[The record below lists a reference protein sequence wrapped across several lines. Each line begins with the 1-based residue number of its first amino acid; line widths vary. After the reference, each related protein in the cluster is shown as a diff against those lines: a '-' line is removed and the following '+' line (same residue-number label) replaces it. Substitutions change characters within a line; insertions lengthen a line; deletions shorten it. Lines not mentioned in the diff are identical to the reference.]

1 MFSSCQFVGRRP
13 CDTLCGACRLS
24 LFRAGFIPCKDNNIL
39 LSYLFKLYEICFFY
53 LFLGVWQRYAKLL
66 ATARR
71 NVEHRVHH
79 YRLADRAQTACA
91 ELVDDGAVDDVV
103 ENFVVEGELHAV
115 HLEQPDVLFHDGVL
129 RLGQDRA
136 QRLAAERLHVGQHRQ
151 APDQFGDQA
160 ERFEILRHD
169 VLHQVRTVDR
179 VGSRAAVA
187 HRPRVE
193 PLGDL
198 ALDAVERTSAD
209 EEDVARVDLYEFL
222 VGMLAPALRRYVDRR
237 PFENF
242 QQRLLHPFA
251 RYVARDRN
259 IFALPRDFIDLIDVN
274 DAALCALDVKVRRLQ
289 ELEEDIQ
296 PALEICAEL
305 EGLQRRIAQNGSD
318 TEKRR
323 LQLGSL
329 LPWADM
335 TDPLEKVH
343 STASIKVMTGTVPA
357 EGVKALMETGALVQL
372 YGGEKERAALVICPN
387 EEYAGIAPS
396 IRATGFQEKGFG
408 DIRGTASENIQRLRT
423 EIEALEAERAQL
435 EARLAAFAPKR
446 EEIRRALD
454 GAAID
459 RDREQSKEALA
470 HTNTAFLLTG
480 WVREDM
486 TEKVRREIEKITDVY
501 YLVFEDPSEGDAVP
515 TVLKNSRLITP
526 YEAVTNLYSLPA
538 YGTIDGTPL
547 MAPFYF
553 IFFCMMLS
561 DSVYGAVL
569 ALGAWAFLKYLKP
582 TGMMKNLAGVL
593 MQGGISTIFMG
604 LLFGTCAGVG
614 WPVIF
619 RGTAL
624 ENTFPLIDS
633 STNPMGMLMV
643 CAAFGIIHMF
653 YAVLIATWNC
663 LKHKDYMGALIDNMC
678 WIFIVSGLIIKTP
691 LDHFIHPPFRAHKK
705 AF

>member
-1 MFSSCQFVGRRP
+1 MIVPMKKLTLAALLEHREAILQALQSICAVQLISIGEGEQSSAAAEGRVQ
-13 CDTLCGACRLS
+13 RLQS
-24 LFRAGFIPCKDNNIL
+24 AEELLKPYAGKAGFGPKP
-39 LSYLFKLYEICFFY
+39 E
-53 LFLGVWQRYAKLL
+53 
-66 ATARR
+66 ATR
-71 NVEHRVHH
+71 
-79 YRLADRAQTACA
+79 
-91 ELVDDGAVDDVV
+91 
-103 ENFVVEGELHAV
+103 
-115 HLEQPDVLFHDGVL
+115 
-129 RLGQDRA
+129 
-136 QRLAAERLHVGQHRQ
+136 
-151 APDQFGDQA
+151 
-160 ERFEILRHD
+160 
-169 VLHQVRTVDR
+169 
-179 VGSRAAVA
+179 
-187 HRPRVE
+187 
-193 PLGDL
+193 
-198 ALDAVERTSAD
+198 
-209 EEDVARVDLYEFL
+209 
-222 VGMLAPALRRYVDRR
+222 
-237 PFENF
+237 
-242 QQRLLHPFA
+242 
-251 RYVARDRN
+251 
-259 IFALPRDFIDLIDVN
+259 
-274 DAALCALDVKVRRLQ
+274 Q

-305 EGLQRRIAQNGSD
+305 EGLQRRIAQNSSD

-323 LQLGSL
+323 LQLISL

-335 TDPLEKVH
+335 TDPLETVR
-343 STASIKVMTGTVPA
+343 STASLKVMMGTVPVD
-357 EGVKALMETGALVQL
+357 GVNALMETGALVQL
-372 YGGEKERAALVICPN
+372 YGGDKERAALVICPN

-501 YLVFEDPSEGDAVP
+501 YLGFEDPSEGDAVP

-553 IFFCMMLS
+553 IFFGMMLS

-569 ALGAWAFLKYLKP
+569 ALGAWAFLKYIKP
-582 TGMMKNLAGVL
+582 RGMMENLAKVL
-593 MQGGISTIFMG
+593 LMGGISTIFMG
-604 LLFGTCAGVG
+604 LLFGTCAGVS

-633 STNPMGMLMV
+633 SADPIAMLAL
-643 CAAFGIIHMF
+643 CAAMGIIQMF
-653 YAVLIATWNC
+653 YAVFIAAYSC
-663 LKHKDYMGALIDNMC
+663 IKHRDWAGAIVDNLSWVFIITGLLLMAAPSLGLPAALGTAGKWMAIGFAAVVLLFAGRSKKNVAGRLMSGAGKLYDVTSWLGDVLSYARIFALGLSTGVIGLVLNTLC
-678 WIFIVSGLIIKTP
+678 WDMLFASFKGNPVLMVVGFIIVTVLSVALHAFMMAISTLGCFVHSARLQYVEFFGK
-691 LDHFIHPPFRAHKK
+691 FYEAGGK
-705 AF
+705 AFKPLRYETKYVNVK

>member
-1 MFSSCQFVGRRP
+1 MIVPMKKLTLAALLEHREAILQALQSICAVQLISIGEGEQSSAAAEGRVQ
-13 CDTLCGACRLS
+13 RLQS
-24 LFRAGFIPCKDNNIL
+24 AEELLKPYAGKAGFGPKP
-39 LSYLFKLYEICFFY
+39 E
-53 LFLGVWQRYAKLL
+53 
-66 ATARR
+66 ATR
-71 NVEHRVHH
+71 
-79 YRLADRAQTACA
+79 
-91 ELVDDGAVDDVV
+91 
-103 ENFVVEGELHAV
+103 
-115 HLEQPDVLFHDGVL
+115 
-129 RLGQDRA
+129 
-136 QRLAAERLHVGQHRQ
+136 
-151 APDQFGDQA
+151 
-160 ERFEILRHD
+160 
-169 VLHQVRTVDR
+169 
-179 VGSRAAVA
+179 
-187 HRPRVE
+187 
-193 PLGDL
+193 
-198 ALDAVERTSAD
+198 
-209 EEDVARVDLYEFL
+209 
-222 VGMLAPALRRYVDRR
+222 
-237 PFENF
+237 
-242 QQRLLHPFA
+242 
-251 RYVARDRN
+251 
-259 IFALPRDFIDLIDVN
+259 
-274 DAALCALDVKVRRLQ
+274 Q

-305 EGLQRRIAQNGSD
+305 EGLQRRIAQNSSD

-335 TDPLEKVH
+335 TDPLETVR
-343 STASIKVMTGTVPA
+343 STASLKVMTGTVPVD
-357 EGVKALMETGALVQL
+357 GVNALMETGALVQL
-372 YGGEKERAALVICPN
+372 YGGDKERAALVICPN

-553 IFFCMMLS
+553 IFFGMMLS
-561 DSVYGAVL
+561 DTVYGAVL
-569 ALGAWAFLKYLKP
+569 ALGAWAFLKYIKP
-582 TGMMKNLAGVL
+582 RGMMENLAKVL
-593 MQGGISTIFMG
+593 LMGGISTIFMG
-604 LLFGTCAGVG
+604 LLFGTCAGVS

-624 ENTFPLIDS
+624 ENTFPIIDS
-633 STNPMGMLMV
+633 SADPIAMLAL
-643 CAAFGIIHMF
+643 CAAMGIIQMF
-653 YAVLIATWNC
+653 YAVFIAAYSC
-663 LKHKDYMGALIDNMC
+663 IKHRDWAGAIVDNLSWVFIITGLLLMAAPSLGLPAALGTAGKWMAIGFAAVVLLFAGRSKKNVAGRLMSGAGKLYDVTSWLGDVLSYARIFALGLSTGVIGLVLNTLC
-678 WIFIVSGLIIKTP
+678 WDMLFASFKGNPVLMVVGFIIVTVLSVALHAFMMAISTLGCFVHSARLQYVEFFGK
-691 LDHFIHPPFRAHKK
+691 FYEAGGK
-705 AF
+705 AFKPLRYETKYVNVK

>member
-1 MFSSCQFVGRRP
+1 MIVPMKKLTLAALLEHREAILQALQSICAVQLISIGEGEQSSAAAEGRVQ
-13 CDTLCGACRLS
+13 RLQS
-24 LFRAGFIPCKDNNIL
+24 AEELLKPYAGKAGFGPKP
-39 LSYLFKLYEICFFY
+39 E
-53 LFLGVWQRYAKLL
+53 
-66 ATARR
+66 ATR
-71 NVEHRVHH
+71 
-79 YRLADRAQTACA
+79 
-91 ELVDDGAVDDVV
+91 
-103 ENFVVEGELHAV
+103 
-115 HLEQPDVLFHDGVL
+115 
-129 RLGQDRA
+129 
-136 QRLAAERLHVGQHRQ
+136 
-151 APDQFGDQA
+151 
-160 ERFEILRHD
+160 
-169 VLHQVRTVDR
+169 
-179 VGSRAAVA
+179 
-187 HRPRVE
+187 
-193 PLGDL
+193 
-198 ALDAVERTSAD
+198 
-209 EEDVARVDLYEFL
+209 
-222 VGMLAPALRRYVDRR
+222 
-237 PFENF
+237 
-242 QQRLLHPFA
+242 
-251 RYVARDRN
+251 
-259 IFALPRDFIDLIDVN
+259 
-274 DAALCALDVKVRRLQ
+274 Q

-323 LQLGSL
+323 LQLCSL

-335 TDPLEKVH
+335 TDPLETVR
-343 STASIKVMTGTVPA
+343 STASLKVMTGTVPVD
-357 EGVKALMETGALVQL
+357 GVNALMETGALVQL

-435 EARLAAFAPKR
+435 EARLAAFGPKR

-470 HTNTAFLLTG
+470 HTKTAFLLTG

-501 YLVFEDPSEGDAVP
+501 YLGFEDPSEGDAVP

-553 IFFCMMLS
+553 IFFGMMLS
-561 DSVYGAVL
+561 DTVYGAVL
-569 ALGAWAFLKYLKP
+569 ALGAWAFLKYIKP
-582 TGMMKNLAGVL
+582 RGMMENLAKVL
-593 MQGGISTIFMG
+593 LMGGISTIFMG
-604 LLFGTCAGVG
+604 LLFGTCAGVS

-624 ENTFPLIDS
+624 ENTFPIIDS
-633 STNPMGMLMV
+633 SADPIAMLAL
-643 CAAFGIIHMF
+643 CAAMGIIQMF
-653 YAVLIATWNC
+653 YAVFIAAYSC
-663 LKHKDYMGALIDNMC
+663 IKHRDWAGAIVDNLSWVFIITGLLLMAAPSLGLPTALGTAGKWMAIGFAAVVLLFAGRSKKNVAGRLMSGAGKLYDVTSWLGDVLSYARIFALGLSTGVIGLVLNTLC
-678 WIFIVSGLIIKTP
+678 WDMLFASFKGNPVLMVVGFIIVTVLSVALHAFMMAISTLGCFVHSARLQYVEFFGK
-691 LDHFIHPPFRAHKK
+691 FYEAGGK
-705 AF
+705 AFKPLRYETKYVNVK

>member
-1 MFSSCQFVGRRP
+1 MIVPMKKLTLAALLEHREAILQALQSICAVQLISIGEGEQSSAAAEGRVQ
-13 CDTLCGACRLS
+13 RLQS
-24 LFRAGFIPCKDNNIL
+24 AEELLKPYAGKAGFGPKP
-39 LSYLFKLYEICFFY
+39 E
-53 LFLGVWQRYAKLL
+53 
-66 ATARR
+66 ATR
-71 NVEHRVHH
+71 
-79 YRLADRAQTACA
+79 
-91 ELVDDGAVDDVV
+91 
-103 ENFVVEGELHAV
+103 
-115 HLEQPDVLFHDGVL
+115 
-129 RLGQDRA
+129 
-136 QRLAAERLHVGQHRQ
+136 
-151 APDQFGDQA
+151 
-160 ERFEILRHD
+160 
-169 VLHQVRTVDR
+169 
-179 VGSRAAVA
+179 
-187 HRPRVE
+187 
-193 PLGDL
+193 
-198 ALDAVERTSAD
+198 
-209 EEDVARVDLYEFL
+209 
-222 VGMLAPALRRYVDRR
+222 
-237 PFENF
+237 
-242 QQRLLHPFA
+242 
-251 RYVARDRN
+251 
-259 IFALPRDFIDLIDVN
+259 
-274 DAALCALDVKVRRLQ
+274 Q

-335 TDPLEKVH
+335 TDPLETVR
-343 STASIKVMTGTVPA
+343 STASLKVMTGTVPA

-435 EARLAAFAPKR
+435 EARLAAFGPKR

-470 HTNTAFLLTG
+470 HTKTAFLLTG

-501 YLVFEDPSEGDAVP
+501 YLGFEDPSEGDAVP

-553 IFFCMMLS
+553 IFFGMMLS
-561 DSVYGAVL
+561 DTVYGAVL
-569 ALGAWAFLKYLKP
+569 ALGAWAFLKYIKP
-582 TGMMKNLAGVL
+582 RGMMENLAKVL
-593 MQGGISTIFMG
+593 LMGGISTIFMG
-604 LLFGTCAGVG
+604 LLFGTCAGVS

-624 ENTFPLIDS
+624 ENTFPIIDS
-633 STNPMGMLMV
+633 SADPIAMLAL
-643 CAAFGIIHMF
+643 CAAMGIIQMF
-653 YAVLIATWNC
+653 YAVFIAAYSC
-663 LKHKDYMGALIDNMC
+663 IKHRDWAGAIVDNLSWVFIITGLLLMAAPSLGLPAALGTAGKWMAIGFAAVVLLFAGRSKKNVAGRLMSGAGKLYDVTSWLGDVLSYARIFALGLSTGVIGLVLNTLC
-678 WIFIVSGLIIKTP
+678 WDMLFASFKGNPVLMVVGFIIVTVLSVALHAFMMAISTLGCFVHSARLQYVEFFGK
-691 LDHFIHPPFRAHKK
+691 FYEAGGK
-705 AF
+705 AFKPLRYETKYVNVK

>member
-1 MFSSCQFVGRRP
+1 MIVPMKKLTLAALLEHREAILQALQSICAVQLISIGEGEQSSAAAEGRVQ
-13 CDTLCGACRLS
+13 RLQS
-24 LFRAGFIPCKDNNIL
+24 AEELLKPYAGKAGFGPKP
-39 LSYLFKLYEICFFY
+39 E
-53 LFLGVWQRYAKLL
+53 
-66 ATARR
+66 ATR
-71 NVEHRVHH
+71 
-79 YRLADRAQTACA
+79 
-91 ELVDDGAVDDVV
+91 
-103 ENFVVEGELHAV
+103 
-115 HLEQPDVLFHDGVL
+115 
-129 RLGQDRA
+129 
-136 QRLAAERLHVGQHRQ
+136 
-151 APDQFGDQA
+151 
-160 ERFEILRHD
+160 
-169 VLHQVRTVDR
+169 
-179 VGSRAAVA
+179 
-187 HRPRVE
+187 
-193 PLGDL
+193 
-198 ALDAVERTSAD
+198 
-209 EEDVARVDLYEFL
+209 
-222 VGMLAPALRRYVDRR
+222 
-237 PFENF
+237 
-242 QQRLLHPFA
+242 
-251 RYVARDRN
+251 
-259 IFALPRDFIDLIDVN
+259 
-274 DAALCALDVKVRRLQ
+274 Q

-343 STASIKVMTGTVPA
+343 STASIKVMTGTVPVD
-357 EGVKALMETGALVQL
+357 GVNALMETGALVQL

-501 YLVFEDPSEGDAVP
+501 YLGFEDPSEGDAVP

-553 IFFCMMLS
+553 IFFGMMLS
-561 DSVYGAVL
+561 DTVYGAVL
-569 ALGAWAFLKYLKP
+569 ALGAWAFLKYIKP
-582 TGMMKNLAGVL
+582 RGMMENLAKVL
-593 MQGGISTIFMG
+593 LMGGISTIFMG
-604 LLFGTCAGVG
+604 LLFGTCAGVS

-624 ENTFPLIDS
+624 ENTFPIIDS
-633 STNPMGMLMV
+633 SADPIAMLAL
-643 CAAFGIIHMF
+643 CAAMGIIQMF
-653 YAVLIATWNC
+653 YAVFIAAYSC
-663 LKHKDYMGALIDNMC
+663 IKHRDWAGAIVDNLSWVFIITGLLLMAAPSLGLPAALGTAGKWMAIGFAAVVLLSAGRSKKNVAGRLMSGAGKLYDVTSWLGDVLSYARIFALGLSTGVIGLVLNTLC
-678 WIFIVSGLIIKTP
+678 WDMLFASFKGNPVLMVVGFIIVTVLSVALHAFMMAISTLGCFVHSARLQYVEFFGK
-691 LDHFIHPPFRAHKK
+691 FYEAGGK
-705 AF
+705 AFKPLRYETKYVNVK

>member
-1 MFSSCQFVGRRP
+1 MIVPMKKLTLAALLEHREAILQALQSICAVQLISIGEGEQSSAAAEGRVQ
-13 CDTLCGACRLS
+13 RLQS
-24 LFRAGFIPCKDNNIL
+24 AEELLKPYAGKAGFGPKP
-39 LSYLFKLYEICFFY
+39 E
-53 LFLGVWQRYAKLL
+53 
-66 ATARR
+66 ATR
-71 NVEHRVHH
+71 
-79 YRLADRAQTACA
+79 
-91 ELVDDGAVDDVV
+91 
-103 ENFVVEGELHAV
+103 
-115 HLEQPDVLFHDGVL
+115 
-129 RLGQDRA
+129 
-136 QRLAAERLHVGQHRQ
+136 
-151 APDQFGDQA
+151 
-160 ERFEILRHD
+160 
-169 VLHQVRTVDR
+169 
-179 VGSRAAVA
+179 
-187 HRPRVE
+187 
-193 PLGDL
+193 
-198 ALDAVERTSAD
+198 
-209 EEDVARVDLYEFL
+209 
-222 VGMLAPALRRYVDRR
+222 
-237 PFENF
+237 
-242 QQRLLHPFA
+242 
-251 RYVARDRN
+251 
-259 IFALPRDFIDLIDVN
+259 
-274 DAALCALDVKVRRLQ
+274 Q

-335 TDPLEKVH
+335 TDPLETVR
-343 STASIKVMTGTVPA
+343 STASLRVMTGTVPVD
-357 EGVKALMETGALVQL
+357 GVNALMETGALVQL

-470 HTNTAFLLTG
+470 HTKTAFLLTG

-501 YLVFEDPSEGDAVP
+501 YLGFEDPSEGDAVP

-553 IFFCMMLS
+553 IFFGMMLS
-561 DSVYGAVL
+561 DTVYGAVL
-569 ALGAWAFLKYLKP
+569 ALGAWAFLKYIKP
-582 TGMMKNLAGVL
+582 RGMMENLAKVL
-593 MQGGISTIFMG
+593 LMGGISTIFMG
-604 LLFGTCAGVG
+604 LLFGTCAGVS

-624 ENTFPLIDS
+624 ENTFPIIDS
-633 STNPMGMLMV
+633 SADPIAMLAL
-643 CAAFGIIHMF
+643 CAAMGIIQMF
-653 YAVLIATWNC
+653 YAVFIAAYSC
-663 LKHKDYMGALIDNMC
+663 IKHRDWAGAIVDNLSWVFIITGLLLMAAPSLGLPAALGTAGKWMAIGFAAVVLLFAGRSKKNVAGRLMSGAGKLYDVTSWLGDVLSYARIFALGLSTGVIGLVLNTLC
-678 WIFIVSGLIIKTP
+678 WDMLFASFKGNPVLMVVGFIIVTVLSVALHAFMMAISTLGCFVHSARLQYVEFFGK
-691 LDHFIHPPFRAHKK
+691 FYEAGGK
-705 AF
+705 AFKPLRYETKYVNVK

>member
-1 MFSSCQFVGRRP
+1 MIVPMKKLTLAALLEHREAILQALQSICAVQLISIGEGEQSSAAAEGRVQ
-13 CDTLCGACRLS
+13 RLQS
-24 LFRAGFIPCKDNNIL
+24 AEELLKPYAGKAGFGPKP
-39 LSYLFKLYEICFFY
+39 E
-53 LFLGVWQRYAKLL
+53 
-66 ATARR
+66 ATR
-71 NVEHRVHH
+71 
-79 YRLADRAQTACA
+79 
-91 ELVDDGAVDDVV
+91 
-103 ENFVVEGELHAV
+103 
-115 HLEQPDVLFHDGVL
+115 
-129 RLGQDRA
+129 
-136 QRLAAERLHVGQHRQ
+136 
-151 APDQFGDQA
+151 
-160 ERFEILRHD
+160 
-169 VLHQVRTVDR
+169 
-179 VGSRAAVA
+179 
-187 HRPRVE
+187 
-193 PLGDL
+193 
-198 ALDAVERTSAD
+198 
-209 EEDVARVDLYEFL
+209 
-222 VGMLAPALRRYVDRR
+222 
-237 PFENF
+237 
-242 QQRLLHPFA
+242 
-251 RYVARDRN
+251 
-259 IFALPRDFIDLIDVN
+259 
-274 DAALCALDVKVRRLQ
+274 Q

-323 LQLGSL
+323 LQLVSL

-335 TDPLEKVH
+335 TDPLETVR
-343 STASIKVMTGTVPA
+343 STASLKVMTGTVPVD
-357 EGVKALMETGALVQL
+357 GVKALMETGALVQL
-372 YGGEKERAALVICPN
+372 YGGEKERAALVIYPN

-435 EARLAAFAPKR
+435 EARLAAFGPKR

-501 YLVFEDPSEGDAVP
+501 YLGFEDPSEGDAVP

-553 IFFCMMLS
+553 IFFGMMLS
-561 DSVYGAVL
+561 DTVYGAVL
-569 ALGAWAFLKYLKP
+569 ALGAWAFLKYIKP
-582 TGMMKNLAGVL
+582 RGMMENLAKVL
-593 MQGGISTIFMG
+593 LMGGISTIFMG
-604 LLFGTCAGVG
+604 LLFGTCAGVS

-624 ENTFPLIDS
+624 ENTFPIIDS
-633 STNPMGMLMV
+633 SADPIAMLAL
-643 CAAFGIIHMF
+643 CAAMGIIQMF
-653 YAVLIATWNC
+653 YAVFIAAYSC
-663 LKHKDYMGALIDNMC
+663 IKHRDWAGAIVDNLSWVFIITGLLLMAAPSLGLPAALGTAGKWMAIGFAAVVLLFAGRSKKNVAGRLMSGAGKLYDVTSWLGDVLSYARIFALGLSTGVIGLVLNTLC
-678 WIFIVSGLIIKTP
+678 WDMLFASFKGNPVLMVVGFIIVTVLSVALHAFMMAISTLGCFVHSARLQYVEFFGK
-691 LDHFIHPPFRAHKK
+691 FYEAGGK
-705 AF
+705 AFKPLRYETKYVNVK

>member
-1 MFSSCQFVGRRP
+1 MIVPMKKLTLAALLEHREAILQALQSICAVQLISIGEGEQSSAAAEGRVQ
-13 CDTLCGACRLS
+13 RLQS
-24 LFRAGFIPCKDNNIL
+24 AEELLKPYAGKAGFGPKP
-39 LSYLFKLYEICFFY
+39 E
-53 LFLGVWQRYAKLL
+53 
-66 ATARR
+66 ATR
-71 NVEHRVHH
+71 
-79 YRLADRAQTACA
+79 
-91 ELVDDGAVDDVV
+91 
-103 ENFVVEGELHAV
+103 
-115 HLEQPDVLFHDGVL
+115 
-129 RLGQDRA
+129 
-136 QRLAAERLHVGQHRQ
+136 
-151 APDQFGDQA
+151 
-160 ERFEILRHD
+160 
-169 VLHQVRTVDR
+169 
-179 VGSRAAVA
+179 
-187 HRPRVE
+187 
-193 PLGDL
+193 
-198 ALDAVERTSAD
+198 
-209 EEDVARVDLYEFL
+209 
-222 VGMLAPALRRYVDRR
+222 
-237 PFENF
+237 
-242 QQRLLHPFA
+242 
-251 RYVARDRN
+251 
-259 IFALPRDFIDLIDVN
+259 
-274 DAALCALDVKVRRLQ
+274 Q

-323 LQLGSL
+323 LQLISL

-335 TDPLEKVH
+335 TDPLETVR
-343 STASIKVMTGTVPA
+343 STASLKVMTGTVPVD
-357 EGVKALMETGALVQL
+357 GVNALMETGALVQL

-470 HTNTAFLLTG
+470 HTKTAFLLTG

-501 YLVFEDPSEGDAVP
+501 YLGFEDPSEGDAVP

-553 IFFCMMLS
+553 IFFGMMLS
-561 DSVYGAVL
+561 DTVYGAVL
-569 ALGAWAFLKYLKP
+569 ALGAWAFLKYIKP
-582 TGMMKNLAGVL
+582 RGMMENLAKVL
-593 MQGGISTIFMG
+593 LMGGISTIFMG
-604 LLFGTCAGVG
+604 LLFGTCAGVS

-624 ENTFPLIDS
+624 ENTFPIIDS
-633 STNPMGMLMV
+633 SADPIAMLAL
-643 CAAFGIIHMF
+643 CAAMGIIQMF
-653 YAVLIATWNC
+653 YAVFIAAYSC
-663 LKHKDYMGALIDNMC
+663 IKHRDWAGAIVDNLSWVFIITGLLLMAAPSLGLPAALGTAGKWMAIGFAAVVLLFAGRSKKNVAGRLMSGAGKLYDVTSWLGDVLSYARIFALGLSTGVIGLVLNTLC
-678 WIFIVSGLIIKTP
+678 WDMLFASFKGNPVLMVVGFIIVTVLSVALHAFMMAISTLGCFVHSARLQYVEFFGK
-691 LDHFIHPPFRAHKK
+691 FYEAGGK
-705 AF
+705 AFKPLRYETKYVNVK

>member
-1 MFSSCQFVGRRP
+1 MIVPMKKLTLAALLEHREAILQALQSICAVQLISIGEGEQSSAAAEGRVQ
-13 CDTLCGACRLS
+13 RLQS
-24 LFRAGFIPCKDNNIL
+24 AEELLKPYAGKAGFGPKP
-39 LSYLFKLYEICFFY
+39 E
-53 LFLGVWQRYAKLL
+53 
-66 ATARR
+66 ATR
-71 NVEHRVHH
+71 
-79 YRLADRAQTACA
+79 
-91 ELVDDGAVDDVV
+91 
-103 ENFVVEGELHAV
+103 
-115 HLEQPDVLFHDGVL
+115 
-129 RLGQDRA
+129 
-136 QRLAAERLHVGQHRQ
+136 
-151 APDQFGDQA
+151 
-160 ERFEILRHD
+160 
-169 VLHQVRTVDR
+169 
-179 VGSRAAVA
+179 
-187 HRPRVE
+187 
-193 PLGDL
+193 
-198 ALDAVERTSAD
+198 
-209 EEDVARVDLYEFL
+209 
-222 VGMLAPALRRYVDRR
+222 
-237 PFENF
+237 
-242 QQRLLHPFA
+242 
-251 RYVARDRN
+251 
-259 IFALPRDFIDLIDVN
+259 
-274 DAALCALDVKVRRLQ
+274 Q

-305 EGLQRRIAQNGSD
+305 EGLQRRIVQNGSD

-323 LQLGSL
+323 LQLISL

-470 HTNTAFLLTG
+470 HTKTAFLLTG

-501 YLVFEDPSEGDAVP
+501 YLGFEDPSEGDAVP

-553 IFFCMMLS
+553 IFFGMMLS
-561 DSVYGAVL
+561 DTVYGAVL
-569 ALGAWAFLKYLKP
+569 ALGAWAFLKYIKP
-582 TGMMKNLAGVL
+582 RGMMENLAKVL
-593 MQGGISTIFMG
+593 LMGGISTIFMG
-604 LLFGTCAGVG
+604 LLFGTCAGVS

-624 ENTFPLIDS
+624 ENTFPIIDS
-633 STNPMGMLMV
+633 SADPIAMLAL
-643 CAAFGIIHMF
+643 CAAMGIIQMF
-653 YAVLIATWNC
+653 YAVFIAAYSC
-663 LKHKDYMGALIDNMC
+663 IKHRDWAGAIVDNLSWVFIITGLLLMAAPSLGLPAALGTAGKWMAIGFAAVVLLFAGRSKKNVAGRLMSGAGKLYDVTSWLGDVLSYARIFALGLSTGVIGLVLNTLC
-678 WIFIVSGLIIKTP
+678 WDMLFASFKGNPVLMVVGFIIVTVLSVALHAFMMAISTLGCFVHSARLQYVEFFGK
-691 LDHFIHPPFRAHKK
+691 FYEAGGK
-705 AF
+705 AFKPLRYETKYVNVK

>member
-1 MFSSCQFVGRRP
+1 MIVPMKKLTLAALLEHREAILQALQSICAVQLISIGEGEQSSAAAEGRVQ
-13 CDTLCGACRLS
+13 RLQS
-24 LFRAGFIPCKDNNIL
+24 AEELLKPYAGKAGFGPKP
-39 LSYLFKLYEICFFY
+39 E
-53 LFLGVWQRYAKLL
+53 
-66 ATARR
+66 ATR
-71 NVEHRVHH
+71 
-79 YRLADRAQTACA
+79 
-91 ELVDDGAVDDVV
+91 
-103 ENFVVEGELHAV
+103 
-115 HLEQPDVLFHDGVL
+115 
-129 RLGQDRA
+129 
-136 QRLAAERLHVGQHRQ
+136 
-151 APDQFGDQA
+151 
-160 ERFEILRHD
+160 
-169 VLHQVRTVDR
+169 
-179 VGSRAAVA
+179 
-187 HRPRVE
+187 
-193 PLGDL
+193 
-198 ALDAVERTSAD
+198 
-209 EEDVARVDLYEFL
+209 
-222 VGMLAPALRRYVDRR
+222 
-237 PFENF
+237 
-242 QQRLLHPFA
+242 
-251 RYVARDRN
+251 
-259 IFALPRDFIDLIDVN
+259 
-274 DAALCALDVKVRRLQ
+274 Q

-318 TEKRR
+318 TDKRKQ
-323 LQLGSL
+323 QLNAL

-335 TDPLEKVH
+335 TDPLETVR
-343 STASIKVMTGTVPA
+343 STASLKVMTGTVPVD
-357 EGVKALMETGALVQL
+357 GVKALMETGALVQL

-470 HTNTAFLLTG
+470 HTKTAFLLTG

-501 YLVFEDPSEGDAVP
+501 YLGFEDPSEGDAVP

-553 IFFCMMLS
+553 IFFGMMLS
-561 DSVYGAVL
+561 DTVYGAVL
-569 ALGAWAFLKYLKP
+569 ALGAWAFLKYIKP
-582 TGMMKNLAGVL
+582 RGMMENLAKVL
-593 MQGGISTIFMG
+593 LMGGISTIFMG
-604 LLFGTCAGVG
+604 LLFGTCAGVS

-624 ENTFPLIDS
+624 ENTFPIIDS
-633 STNPMGMLMV
+633 SADPIAMLAL
-643 CAAFGIIHMF
+643 CAAMGIIQMF
-653 YAVLIATWNC
+653 YAVFIAAYSC
-663 LKHKDYMGALIDNMC
+663 IKHRDWAGAIVDNLSWVFIITGLLLMAAPSLGLPAALGTAGKWMAIGFAAVVLLFAGRSKKNVAGRLMSGAGKLYDVTSWLGDVLSYARIFALGLSTGVIGLVLNTLC
-678 WIFIVSGLIIKTP
+678 WDMLFASFKGNPVLMVVGFIIVTVLSVALHAFMMAISTLGCFVHSARLQYVEFFGK
-691 LDHFIHPPFRAHKK
+691 FYEAGGK
-705 AF
+705 AFKPLRYETKYVNVK

>member
-1 MFSSCQFVGRRP
+1 MIVPMKKLTLAALLEHREAILQALQSICAVQLISIGEGEQSSAAAEGRVQ
-13 CDTLCGACRLS
+13 RLQS
-24 LFRAGFIPCKDNNIL
+24 AEELLKPYAGKAGFGPKP
-39 LSYLFKLYEICFFY
+39 E
-53 LFLGVWQRYAKLL
+53 
-66 ATARR
+66 ATR
-71 NVEHRVHH
+71 
-79 YRLADRAQTACA
+79 
-91 ELVDDGAVDDVV
+91 
-103 ENFVVEGELHAV
+103 
-115 HLEQPDVLFHDGVL
+115 
-129 RLGQDRA
+129 
-136 QRLAAERLHVGQHRQ
+136 
-151 APDQFGDQA
+151 
-160 ERFEILRHD
+160 
-169 VLHQVRTVDR
+169 
-179 VGSRAAVA
+179 
-187 HRPRVE
+187 
-193 PLGDL
+193 
-198 ALDAVERTSAD
+198 
-209 EEDVARVDLYEFL
+209 
-222 VGMLAPALRRYVDRR
+222 
-237 PFENF
+237 
-242 QQRLLHPFA
+242 
-251 RYVARDRN
+251 
-259 IFALPRDFIDLIDVN
+259 
-274 DAALCALDVKVRRLQ
+274 Q

-305 EGLQRRIAQNGSD
+305 EGLQRRIAQNSSD

-335 TDPLEKVH
+335 TDPLETVR
-343 STASIKVMTGTVPA
+343 STASLKVMTGTVPVD
-357 EGVKALMETGALVQL
+357 GVKALMETGALVQL

-470 HTNTAFLLTG
+470 HTKTAFLLTG

-501 YLVFEDPSEGDAVP
+501 YLGFEDPSEGDAVP

-553 IFFCMMLS
+553 IFFGMMLS
-561 DSVYGAVL
+561 DTVYGAVL
-569 ALGAWAFLKYLKP
+569 ALGAWAFLKYIKP
-582 TGMMKNLAGVL
+582 RGMMENLAKVL
-593 MQGGISTIFMG
+593 LMGGISTIFMG
-604 LLFGTCAGVG
+604 LLFGTCAGVS

-624 ENTFPLIDS
+624 ENTFPIIDS
-633 STNPMGMLMV
+633 SADPIAMLAL
-643 CAAFGIIHMF
+643 CAAMGIIQMF
-653 YAVLIATWNC
+653 YAVFIAAYSCIKHRDWAGAIVDNLSWVFIITGLLLMAAPSLGLPAALGTAGKWMAIGFAAVVLLFAGRSKKNIAGRLIS
-663 LKHKDYMGALIDNMC
+663 GAGKLYDVTSWLGDVLSYARIFALGLSTGVIGMVLNTLC
-678 WIFIVSGLIIKTP
+678 WDMLFASFKGNPVLMVVGFIIVTVLSVALHAFMMAISTLGCFVHSARLQYVEFFGK
-691 LDHFIHPPFRAHKK
+691 FYEAGGK
-705 AF
+705 AFKPLRYETKYVNVK

>member
-1 MFSSCQFVGRRP
+1 MIVPMKKLTLAALLEHREAILQALQSICAVQLISIGEGEQSSAAAEGRVQ
-13 CDTLCGACRLS
+13 RLQS
-24 LFRAGFIPCKDNNIL
+24 AEELLKPYAGKAGFGPKP
-39 LSYLFKLYEICFFY
+39 E
-53 LFLGVWQRYAKLL
+53 
-66 ATARR
+66 ATR
-71 NVEHRVHH
+71 
-79 YRLADRAQTACA
+79 
-91 ELVDDGAVDDVV
+91 
-103 ENFVVEGELHAV
+103 
-115 HLEQPDVLFHDGVL
+115 
-129 RLGQDRA
+129 
-136 QRLAAERLHVGQHRQ
+136 
-151 APDQFGDQA
+151 
-160 ERFEILRHD
+160 
-169 VLHQVRTVDR
+169 
-179 VGSRAAVA
+179 
-187 HRPRVE
+187 
-193 PLGDL
+193 
-198 ALDAVERTSAD
+198 
-209 EEDVARVDLYEFL
+209 
-222 VGMLAPALRRYVDRR
+222 
-237 PFENF
+237 
-242 QQRLLHPFA
+242 
-251 RYVARDRN
+251 
-259 IFALPRDFIDLIDVN
+259 
-274 DAALCALDVKVRRLQ
+274 Q

-323 LQLGSL
+323 LQLVSL

-335 TDPLEKVH
+335 TDPLETVR
-343 STASIKVMTGTVPA
+343 STASLKVMTGTVPVD
-357 EGVKALMETGALVQL
+357 GVKALMETGALVQL

-435 EARLAAFAPKR
+435 EARLAAFGPKR

-501 YLVFEDPSEGDAVP
+501 YLGFEDPSEGDAVP

-553 IFFCMMLS
+553 IFFGMMLS
-561 DSVYGAVL
+561 DTVYGAVL
-569 ALGAWAFLKYLKP
+569 ALGAWAFLKYMKP
-582 TGMMKNLAGVL
+582 RGMMENLAKVL
-593 MQGGISTIFMG
+593 LMGGISTIFMG
-604 LLFGTCAGVG
+604 LLFGTCAGVS

-624 ENTFPLIDS
+624 ENTFPIIDS
-633 STNPMGMLMV
+633 SADPIAMLAL
-643 CAAFGIIHMF
+643 CAAMGIIQMF
-653 YAVLIATWNC
+653 YAVFIAAYSC
-663 LKHKDYMGALIDNMC
+663 IKHRDWAGAIVDNLSWVFIITGLLLMAAPSLGLPAALGTAGKWMAIGFAAVVFLFAGRSKKNVAGRLMSGAGKLYDVTSWLGDVLSYARIFALGLSTGVIGLVLNTLC
-678 WIFIVSGLIIKTP
+678 WDMLFASFKGNPVLMVVGFIIVTVLSVALHAFMMAISTLGCFVHSARLQYVEFFGK
-691 LDHFIHPPFRAHKK
+691 FYEAGGK
-705 AF
+705 AFKPLRYETKYVNVK

>member
-1 MFSSCQFVGRRP
+1 MIVPMKKLTLAALLEHREAILQALQSICAVQLISIGEGEQSSAAAEGRVQ
-13 CDTLCGACRLS
+13 RLQS
-24 LFRAGFIPCKDNNIL
+24 AEELLKPYAGKAGFGPKP
-39 LSYLFKLYEICFFY
+39 E
-53 LFLGVWQRYAKLL
+53 
-66 ATARR
+66 ATR
-71 NVEHRVHH
+71 
-79 YRLADRAQTACA
+79 
-91 ELVDDGAVDDVV
+91 
-103 ENFVVEGELHAV
+103 
-115 HLEQPDVLFHDGVL
+115 
-129 RLGQDRA
+129 
-136 QRLAAERLHVGQHRQ
+136 
-151 APDQFGDQA
+151 
-160 ERFEILRHD
+160 
-169 VLHQVRTVDR
+169 
-179 VGSRAAVA
+179 
-187 HRPRVE
+187 
-193 PLGDL
+193 
-198 ALDAVERTSAD
+198 
-209 EEDVARVDLYEFL
+209 
-222 VGMLAPALRRYVDRR
+222 
-237 PFENF
+237 
-242 QQRLLHPFA
+242 
-251 RYVARDRN
+251 
-259 IFALPRDFIDLIDVN
+259 
-274 DAALCALDVKVRRLQ
+274 Q

-296 PALEICAEL
+296 PALDICAEL

-329 LPWADM
+329 LPWEDM
-335 TDPLEKVH
+335 TDPLETVH

-372 YGGEKERAALVICPN
+372 YGGERERAALVICPN

-553 IFFCMMLS
+553 IFFGMMLS
-561 DSVYGAVL
+561 DTVYGAVL
-569 ALGAWAFLKYLKP
+569 ALGAWAFLKYIKP
-582 TGMMKNLAGVL
+582 RGMMENLAKVL
-593 MQGGISTIFMG
+593 LMGGISTIFMG
-604 LLFGTCAGVG
+604 LLFGTCAGVS

-619 RGTAL
+619 RGTVL
-624 ENTFPLIDS
+624 ENTFPIIDS
-633 STNPMGMLMV
+633 SADPIAMLAL
-643 CAAFGIIHMF
+643 CAAMGIIQMF
-653 YAVLIATWNC
+653 YAVFIAAYNC
-663 LKHKDYMGALIDNMC
+663 IKHRDWAGAIVDNLSWVFIITGLLLMAAPSLGLPAALGTAGKWMAIGFAAVVLLFAGRSKKNVAGRLMSGAGKLYDVTSWLGDVLSYARIFALGLSTGVIGMVLNTLC
-678 WIFIVSGLIIKTP
+678 WDMLFASFKGNPVLMVVGFIIVTVLSVALHAFMMAISTLGCFVHSARLQYVEFFGK
-691 LDHFIHPPFRAHKK
+691 FYEAGGK
-705 AF
+705 AFKPLRYETKYVNVK

>member
-1 MFSSCQFVGRRP
+1 MIVPMKKLTLAALLEHREAILQALQSICAVQLISIGEGEQSSAAAEGRVQ
-13 CDTLCGACRLS
+13 RLQS
-24 LFRAGFIPCKDNNIL
+24 AEELLKPYAGKAGFGPKP
-39 LSYLFKLYEICFFY
+39 E
-53 LFLGVWQRYAKLL
+53 
-66 ATARR
+66 ATR
-71 NVEHRVHH
+71 
-79 YRLADRAQTACA
+79 
-91 ELVDDGAVDDVV
+91 
-103 ENFVVEGELHAV
+103 
-115 HLEQPDVLFHDGVL
+115 
-129 RLGQDRA
+129 
-136 QRLAAERLHVGQHRQ
+136 
-151 APDQFGDQA
+151 
-160 ERFEILRHD
+160 
-169 VLHQVRTVDR
+169 
-179 VGSRAAVA
+179 
-187 HRPRVE
+187 
-193 PLGDL
+193 
-198 ALDAVERTSAD
+198 
-209 EEDVARVDLYEFL
+209 
-222 VGMLAPALRRYVDRR
+222 
-237 PFENF
+237 
-242 QQRLLHPFA
+242 
-251 RYVARDRN
+251 
-259 IFALPRDFIDLIDVN
+259 
-274 DAALCALDVKVRRLQ
+274 Q

-335 TDPLEKVH
+335 TDPLETVR
-343 STASIKVMTGTVPA
+343 STASLKVMTGTVPVD
-357 EGVKALMETGALVQL
+357 GVKALMETGALVQL

-470 HTNTAFLLTG
+470 HTKTAFLLTG

-501 YLVFEDPSEGDAVP
+501 YLGFEDPSEGDAVP

-553 IFFCMMLS
+553 IFFGMMLS
-561 DSVYGAVL
+561 DTVYGAVL
-569 ALGAWAFLKYLKP
+569 ALGAWAFLKYMKP
-582 TGMMKNLAGVL
+582 RGMMENLAKVL
-593 MQGGISTIFMG
+593 LMGGISTIFMG
-604 LLFGTCAGVG
+604 LLFGTCAGVS

-624 ENTFPLIDS
+624 ENTFPIIDS
-633 STNPMGMLMV
+633 SADPIAMLAL
-643 CAAFGIIHMF
+643 CAAMGIIQMF
-653 YAVLIATWNC
+653 YAVFIAAYSC
-663 LKHKDYMGALIDNMC
+663 IKHKDWAGAIVDNLSWVFIITGLLLMAAPSLGLPAALGTAGKWMAIGFAAVVLLFAGRSKKNVAGRLMSGAGKLYDVTSWLGDVLSYARIFALGLSTGVIGLVLNTLC
-678 WIFIVSGLIIKTP
+678 WDMLFASFKGNPVLMVVGFIIVTVLSVALHAFMMAISTLGCFVHSARLQYVEFFGK
-691 LDHFIHPPFRAHKK
+691 FYEAGGK
-705 AF
+705 AFKPLRYETKYVNVK

>member
-1 MFSSCQFVGRRP
+1 MIVPMKKLTLAALLEHREAILQALQSICAVQLISIGEGEQSSAAAEGRVQ
-13 CDTLCGACRLS
+13 RLQS
-24 LFRAGFIPCKDNNIL
+24 AEELLKPYAGKAGFGPKP
-39 LSYLFKLYEICFFY
+39 E
-53 LFLGVWQRYAKLL
+53 
-66 ATARR
+66 ATR
-71 NVEHRVHH
+71 
-79 YRLADRAQTACA
+79 
-91 ELVDDGAVDDVV
+91 
-103 ENFVVEGELHAV
+103 
-115 HLEQPDVLFHDGVL
+115 
-129 RLGQDRA
+129 
-136 QRLAAERLHVGQHRQ
+136 
-151 APDQFGDQA
+151 
-160 ERFEILRHD
+160 
-169 VLHQVRTVDR
+169 
-179 VGSRAAVA
+179 
-187 HRPRVE
+187 
-193 PLGDL
+193 
-198 ALDAVERTSAD
+198 
-209 EEDVARVDLYEFL
+209 
-222 VGMLAPALRRYVDRR
+222 
-237 PFENF
+237 
-242 QQRLLHPFA
+242 
-251 RYVARDRN
+251 
-259 IFALPRDFIDLIDVN
+259 
-274 DAALCALDVKVRRLQ
+274 Q

-335 TDPLEKVH
+335 TDPLETVR
-343 STASIKVMTGTVPA
+343 STASLKVMTGTVPA

-372 YGGEKERAALVICPN
+372 YGGDKERAALVICPN

-435 EARLAAFAPKR
+435 EARLAGFGPKR

-470 HTNTAFLLTG
+470 HTKTAFLLTG

-501 YLVFEDPSEGDAVP
+501 YLGFEDPAEGDAVP

-553 IFFCMMLS
+553 IFFGMMLS
-561 DSVYGAVL
+561 DTVYGAVL
-569 ALGAWAFLKYLKP
+569 ALGAWAFLKYIKP
-582 TGMMKNLAGVL
+582 RGMMENLAKVL
-593 MQGGISTIFMG
+593 LMGGISTIFMG
-604 LLFGTCAGVG
+604 LLFGTCAGVS

-624 ENTFPLIDS
+624 ENTFPIIDS
-633 STNPMGMLMV
+633 SADPIAMLAL
-643 CAAFGIIHMF
+643 CAAMGIIQMF
-653 YAVLIATWNC
+653 YAVFIAAYSC
-663 LKHKDYMGALIDNMC
+663 IKHRDWAGAIVDNLSWVFIITGLLLMAAPSLGLPAALGTAGKWMAIGFAAVVLLFAGRSKKNVAGRLMSGAGKLYDVTSWLGDVLSYARIFALGLSTGVIGLVLNTLC
-678 WIFIVSGLIIKTP
+678 WDMLFASFKGNPVLMVVGFIIVTVLSVALHAFMMAISTLGCFVHSARLQYVEFFGK
-691 LDHFIHPPFRAHKK
+691 FYEAGGK
-705 AF
+705 AFKPLRYETKYVNVK

>member
-1 MFSSCQFVGRRP
+1 MIVPMKKLTLAALLEHREAILQALQSICAVQLISIGEGEQSSAAAEGRVQ
-13 CDTLCGACRLS
+13 RLQS
-24 LFRAGFIPCKDNNIL
+24 AEELLKPYAGKAGFGPKP
-39 LSYLFKLYEICFFY
+39 E
-53 LFLGVWQRYAKLL
+53 
-66 ATARR
+66 ATR
-71 NVEHRVHH
+71 
-79 YRLADRAQTACA
+79 
-91 ELVDDGAVDDVV
+91 
-103 ENFVVEGELHAV
+103 
-115 HLEQPDVLFHDGVL
+115 
-129 RLGQDRA
+129 
-136 QRLAAERLHVGQHRQ
+136 
-151 APDQFGDQA
+151 
-160 ERFEILRHD
+160 
-169 VLHQVRTVDR
+169 
-179 VGSRAAVA
+179 
-187 HRPRVE
+187 
-193 PLGDL
+193 
-198 ALDAVERTSAD
+198 
-209 EEDVARVDLYEFL
+209 
-222 VGMLAPALRRYVDRR
+222 
-237 PFENF
+237 
-242 QQRLLHPFA
+242 
-251 RYVARDRN
+251 
-259 IFALPRDFIDLIDVN
+259 
-274 DAALCALDVKVRRLQ
+274 Q

-335 TDPLEKVH
+335 TDPLETVR
-343 STASIKVMTGTVPA
+343 STASLKVMTGTVPVD
-357 EGVKALMETGALVQL
+357 GVNALMETGALVQL

-470 HTNTAFLLTG
+470 HTKTAFLLTG

-501 YLVFEDPSEGDAVP
+501 YLGFEDPSEGDAVP

-553 IFFCMMLS
+553 IFFGMMLS
-561 DSVYGAVL
+561 DTVYGAVL
-569 ALGAWAFLKYLKP
+569 ALGAWAFLKYMKP
-582 TGMMKNLAGVL
+582 RGMMENLAKVL
-593 MQGGISTIFMG
+593 LMGGISTIFMG
-604 LLFGTCAGVG
+604 LLFGTCAGVS

-624 ENTFPLIDS
+624 ENTFPIIDS
-633 STNPMGMLMV
+633 SADPIAMLAL
-643 CAAFGIIHMF
+643 CAAMGIIQMF
-653 YAVLIATWNC
+653 YAVFIAAYSC
-663 LKHKDYMGALIDNMC
+663 IKHGDWAGAIVDNLSWVFIITGLLLMAAPSLGLPAALGTAGKWMAIGFAAVVLLFAGRSKKNVAGRLMSGAGKLYDVTSWLGDVLSYARIFALGLSTGVIGLVLNTLC
-678 WIFIVSGLIIKTP
+678 WDMLFASFKGNPVLMVVGFIIVTVLSVALHAFMMAISTLGCFVHSARLQYVEFFGK
-691 LDHFIHPPFRAHKK
+691 FYEAGGK
-705 AF
+705 AFKPLRYETKYVNVK

>member
-1 MFSSCQFVGRRP
+1 MIVPMKKLTLAALLEHREAILQALQSICAVQLISIGEGEQSSAAAEGRVQ
-13 CDTLCGACRLS
+13 RLQS
-24 LFRAGFIPCKDNNIL
+24 AEELLKPYAGKAGFGPKP
-39 LSYLFKLYEICFFY
+39 E
-53 LFLGVWQRYAKLL
+53 
-66 ATARR
+66 ATR
-71 NVEHRVHH
+71 
-79 YRLADRAQTACA
+79 
-91 ELVDDGAVDDVV
+91 
-103 ENFVVEGELHAV
+103 
-115 HLEQPDVLFHDGVL
+115 
-129 RLGQDRA
+129 
-136 QRLAAERLHVGQHRQ
+136 
-151 APDQFGDQA
+151 
-160 ERFEILRHD
+160 
-169 VLHQVRTVDR
+169 
-179 VGSRAAVA
+179 
-187 HRPRVE
+187 
-193 PLGDL
+193 
-198 ALDAVERTSAD
+198 
-209 EEDVARVDLYEFL
+209 
-222 VGMLAPALRRYVDRR
+222 
-237 PFENF
+237 
-242 QQRLLHPFA
+242 
-251 RYVARDRN
+251 
-259 IFALPRDFIDLIDVN
+259 
-274 DAALCALDVKVRRLQ
+274 Q

-335 TDPLEKVH
+335 TDPLETVR
-343 STASIKVMTGTVPA
+343 STASLKVMTGTVPVD
-357 EGVKALMETGALVQL
+357 GVKALMETGALVQL

-501 YLVFEDPSEGDAVP
+501 YLGFEDPSEGDAVP

-553 IFFCMMLS
+553 IFFGMMLS
-561 DSVYGAVL
+561 DTVYGAVL
-569 ALGAWAFLKYLKP
+569 ALGAWAFLKYIKP
-582 TGMMKNLAGVL
+582 RGMMENLAKVL
-593 MQGGISTIFMG
+593 LMGGISTIFMG

-624 ENTFPLIDS
+624 ENTFPIIDS
-633 STNPMGMLMV
+633 SADPIAMLAL
-643 CAAFGIIHMF
+643 CAAMGIIQMF
-653 YAVLIATWNC
+653 YAVFIAAYSC
-663 LKHKDYMGALIDNMC
+663 IKHRDWAGAIVDNLSWVFIITGLLLMAAPSLGLPAALGTAGKWMAIGFAAVVLLFAGRSKKNVAGRLMSGAGKLYDVTSWLGDVLSYARIFALGLSTGVIGLVLNTLC
-678 WIFIVSGLIIKTP
+678 WDMLFASFKGNPVLMVVGFIIVTVLSVALHAFMMAISTLGCFVHSARLQYVEFFGK
-691 LDHFIHPPFRAHKK
+691 FYEAGGK
-705 AF
+705 AFKPLRYETKYVNVK

>member
-1 MFSSCQFVGRRP
+1 MIVPMKKLTLAALLEHREAILQALQSICAVQLISIGEGEQSSAAAEGRVQ
-13 CDTLCGACRLS
+13 RLQS
-24 LFRAGFIPCKDNNIL
+24 AEELLKPYAGKAGFGPKP
-39 LSYLFKLYEICFFY
+39 E
-53 LFLGVWQRYAKLL
+53 
-66 ATARR
+66 ATR
-71 NVEHRVHH
+71 
-79 YRLADRAQTACA
+79 
-91 ELVDDGAVDDVV
+91 
-103 ENFVVEGELHAV
+103 
-115 HLEQPDVLFHDGVL
+115 
-129 RLGQDRA
+129 
-136 QRLAAERLHVGQHRQ
+136 
-151 APDQFGDQA
+151 
-160 ERFEILRHD
+160 
-169 VLHQVRTVDR
+169 
-179 VGSRAAVA
+179 
-187 HRPRVE
+187 
-193 PLGDL
+193 
-198 ALDAVERTSAD
+198 
-209 EEDVARVDLYEFL
+209 
-222 VGMLAPALRRYVDRR
+222 
-237 PFENF
+237 
-242 QQRLLHPFA
+242 
-251 RYVARDRN
+251 
-259 IFALPRDFIDLIDVN
+259 
-274 DAALCALDVKVRRLQ
+274 Q

-305 EGLQRRIAQNGSD
+305 EGLQRRIAQNSSD

-335 TDPLEKVH
+335 TDPLETVR
-343 STASIKVMTGTVPA
+343 STASLKVMTGTVPA

-372 YGGEKERAALVICPN
+372 YGGDKERAALVICPN

-396 IRATGFQEKGFG
+396 IRATGFQEKCFG

-423 EIEALEAERAQL
+423 EIEALEAERTQL

-470 HTNTAFLLTG
+470 HTKTAFLLTG

-553 IFFCMMLS
+553 IFFGMMLS
-561 DSVYGAVL
+561 DTVYGAVL
-569 ALGAWAFLKYLKP
+569 ALGAWAFLKYIKP
-582 TGMMKNLAGVL
+582 RGMMENLAKVL
-593 MQGGISTIFMG
+593 LMGGISTIFMG
-604 LLFGTCAGVG
+604 LLFGTCAGVS

-624 ENTFPLIDS
+624 ENTFPIIDS
-633 STNPMGMLMV
+633 SADPIAMLAL
-643 CAAFGIIHMF
+643 CAAMGIIQMF
-653 YAVLIATWNC
+653 YAVFIAAYSC
-663 LKHKDYMGALIDNMC
+663 IKHRDWAGAIVDNLSWVFIITGLLLMAAPSLGLPAALGTAGKWMAIGFAAVVLLFAGRSKKNVAGRLMSGAGKLYDVTSWLGDVLSYARIFALGLSTGVIGLVLNTLC
-678 WIFIVSGLIIKTP
+678 WDMLFASFKGNPVLMVVGFIIVTVLSVALHAFMMAISTLGCFVHSARLQYVEFFGK
-691 LDHFIHPPFRAHKK
+691 FYEAGGK
-705 AF
+705 AFKPLRYETKYVNVK

>member
-1 MFSSCQFVGRRP
+1 MIVPMKKLTLAALLEHREAILQALQSICAVQLISIGEGEQSSAAAEGRVQ
-13 CDTLCGACRLS
+13 RLQS
-24 LFRAGFIPCKDNNIL
+24 AEELLKPYAGKAGFGPKP
-39 LSYLFKLYEICFFY
+39 E
-53 LFLGVWQRYAKLL
+53 
-66 ATARR
+66 ATR
-71 NVEHRVHH
+71 
-79 YRLADRAQTACA
+79 
-91 ELVDDGAVDDVV
+91 
-103 ENFVVEGELHAV
+103 
-115 HLEQPDVLFHDGVL
+115 
-129 RLGQDRA
+129 
-136 QRLAAERLHVGQHRQ
+136 
-151 APDQFGDQA
+151 
-160 ERFEILRHD
+160 
-169 VLHQVRTVDR
+169 
-179 VGSRAAVA
+179 
-187 HRPRVE
+187 
-193 PLGDL
+193 
-198 ALDAVERTSAD
+198 
-209 EEDVARVDLYEFL
+209 
-222 VGMLAPALRRYVDRR
+222 
-237 PFENF
+237 
-242 QQRLLHPFA
+242 
-251 RYVARDRN
+251 
-259 IFALPRDFIDLIDVN
+259 
-274 DAALCALDVKVRRLQ
+274 Q

-323 LQLGSL
+323 LQLISL

-335 TDPLEKVH
+335 TDPLETVR
-343 STASIKVMTGTVPA
+343 STASLKVMTGTVPVD
-357 EGVKALMETGALVQL
+357 GVNALMETGALVQL

-435 EARLAAFAPKR
+435 EARLAGFGPKR

-470 HTNTAFLLTG
+470 HTKTAFLLTG

-501 YLVFEDPSEGDAVP
+501 YLSFEDPSEGDAVP

-553 IFFCMMLS
+553 IFFGMMLS
-561 DSVYGAVL
+561 DTVYGAVL
-569 ALGAWAFLKYLKP
+569 ALGAWAFLKYMKP
-582 TGMMKNLAGVL
+582 RGMMENLAKVL
-593 MQGGISTIFMG
+593 MMGGISTIFMG
-604 LLFGTCAGVG
+604 LLFGTCAGVS

-624 ENTFPLIDS
+624 ENTFPIIDS
-633 STNPMGMLMV
+633 SADPIAMLAL
-643 CAAFGIIHMF
+643 CAAMGIIQMF
-653 YAVLIATWNC
+653 YAVFIAAYSC
-663 LKHKDYMGALIDNMC
+663 IKHRDWAGAIVDNLSWVFIITGLLLMAAPSLGLPAALGTAGKWMAIGFAAVVFLFAGRSKKNVAGRLMSGAGKLYDVTSWLGDVLSYARIFALGLSTGVIGLVLNTLC
-678 WIFIVSGLIIKTP
+678 WDMLFASFKGNPVLMVVGFIIVTVLSVALHAFMMAISTLGCFVHSARLQYVEFFGK
-691 LDHFIHPPFRAHKK
+691 FYEAGGK
-705 AF
+705 AFKPLRYETKYVNVK

>member
-1 MFSSCQFVGRRP
+1 MIVPMKKLTLAALLEHREAILQALQSICAVQLISIGEGEQSSAAAEGRVQ
-13 CDTLCGACRLS
+13 RLQS
-24 LFRAGFIPCKDNNIL
+24 AEELLKPYAGKAGFGPKP
-39 LSYLFKLYEICFFY
+39 E
-53 LFLGVWQRYAKLL
+53 
-66 ATARR
+66 ATR
-71 NVEHRVHH
+71 
-79 YRLADRAQTACA
+79 
-91 ELVDDGAVDDVV
+91 
-103 ENFVVEGELHAV
+103 
-115 HLEQPDVLFHDGVL
+115 
-129 RLGQDRA
+129 
-136 QRLAAERLHVGQHRQ
+136 
-151 APDQFGDQA
+151 
-160 ERFEILRHD
+160 
-169 VLHQVRTVDR
+169 
-179 VGSRAAVA
+179 
-187 HRPRVE
+187 
-193 PLGDL
+193 
-198 ALDAVERTSAD
+198 
-209 EEDVARVDLYEFL
+209 
-222 VGMLAPALRRYVDRR
+222 
-237 PFENF
+237 
-242 QQRLLHPFA
+242 
-251 RYVARDRN
+251 
-259 IFALPRDFIDLIDVN
+259 
-274 DAALCALDVKVRRLQ
+274 Q

-435 EARLAAFAPKR
+435 EARLAAFGPKR

-553 IFFCMMLS
+553 IFFGMMLS
-561 DSVYGAVL
+561 DTVYGAVL

-678 WIFIVSGLIIKTP
+678 IVSAVLVFLFAGRSKKNIAGRLISGAGKLYDVTSWLGDVLSYARIFALGLSTGVIGMVLNTLCWDMLFASFKGNPALMLVGFIIVTVLSVALHVFMMLISTLGCFVHTARLQYVEFFGK
-691 LDHFIHPPFRAHKK
+691 FYEAGGK
-705 AF
+705 AFKPLRYETKYVNVK

>member
-1 MFSSCQFVGRRP
+1 MIVPMKKLTLAALLEHREAILQALQSICAVQLISIGEGEQSSAAAEGRVQ
-13 CDTLCGACRLS
+13 RLQS
-24 LFRAGFIPCKDNNIL
+24 AEELLKPYAGKAGFGPKP
-39 LSYLFKLYEICFFY
+39 E
-53 LFLGVWQRYAKLL
+53 
-66 ATARR
+66 ATR
-71 NVEHRVHH
+71 
-79 YRLADRAQTACA
+79 
-91 ELVDDGAVDDVV
+91 
-103 ENFVVEGELHAV
+103 
-115 HLEQPDVLFHDGVL
+115 
-129 RLGQDRA
+129 
-136 QRLAAERLHVGQHRQ
+136 
-151 APDQFGDQA
+151 
-160 ERFEILRHD
+160 
-169 VLHQVRTVDR
+169 
-179 VGSRAAVA
+179 
-187 HRPRVE
+187 
-193 PLGDL
+193 
-198 ALDAVERTSAD
+198 
-209 EEDVARVDLYEFL
+209 
-222 VGMLAPALRRYVDRR
+222 
-237 PFENF
+237 
-242 QQRLLHPFA
+242 
-251 RYVARDRN
+251 
-259 IFALPRDFIDLIDVN
+259 
-274 DAALCALDVKVRRLQ
+274 Q

-335 TDPLEKVH
+335 TDPLEAVR
-343 STASIKVMTGTVPA
+343 STASLKVMTGTVPA
-357 EGVKALMETGALVQL
+357 DGVKALMETGALVQL
-372 YGGEKERAALVICPN
+372 YGGERERAALVICPN

-470 HTNTAFLLTG
+470 HTKTAFLLTG

-501 YLVFEDPSEGDAVP
+501 YLGFEDPSEGDAVP

-553 IFFCMMLS
+553 IFFGMMLS
-561 DSVYGAVL
+561 DTVYGAVL
-569 ALGAWAFLKYLKP
+569 ALGAWAFLKYIKP
-582 TGMMKNLAGVL
+582 RGMMENLAKVL
-593 MQGGISTIFMG
+593 LMGGISTIFMG
-604 LLFGTCAGVG
+604 LLFGTCAGVS

-624 ENTFPLIDS
+624 ENTFPIIDS
-633 STNPMGMLMV
+633 SADPIAMLAL
-643 CAAFGIIHMF
+643 CAAMGIIQMF
-653 YAVLIATWNC
+653 YAVFIAAYSC
-663 LKHKDYMGALIDNMC
+663 IKHRDWAGAIVDNLSWVFIITGLLLMAAPSLGLPAALGTAGKWMAIGFAAVVLLFAGRSKKNVAGRLMSGAGKLYDVTSWLGDVLSYARIFALGLSTGVIGLVLNTLC
-678 WIFIVSGLIIKTP
+678 WDMLFASFKGNPVLMVVGFIIVTVLSVALHAFMMAISTLGCFVHSARLQYVEFFGK
-691 LDHFIHPPFRAHKK
+691 FYEAGGK
-705 AF
+705 AFKPLRYETKYVNVK

>member
-1 MFSSCQFVGRRP
+1 MIVPMKKLTLAALLEHREAILQALQSICAVQLISIGEGEQSSAAAEGRVQ
-13 CDTLCGACRLS
+13 RLQS
-24 LFRAGFIPCKDNNIL
+24 AEELLKPYAGKAGFGPKP
-39 LSYLFKLYEICFFY
+39 E
-53 LFLGVWQRYAKLL
+53 
-66 ATARR
+66 ATR
-71 NVEHRVHH
+71 
-79 YRLADRAQTACA
+79 
-91 ELVDDGAVDDVV
+91 
-103 ENFVVEGELHAV
+103 
-115 HLEQPDVLFHDGVL
+115 
-129 RLGQDRA
+129 
-136 QRLAAERLHVGQHRQ
+136 
-151 APDQFGDQA
+151 
-160 ERFEILRHD
+160 
-169 VLHQVRTVDR
+169 
-179 VGSRAAVA
+179 
-187 HRPRVE
+187 
-193 PLGDL
+193 
-198 ALDAVERTSAD
+198 
-209 EEDVARVDLYEFL
+209 
-222 VGMLAPALRRYVDRR
+222 
-237 PFENF
+237 
-242 QQRLLHPFA
+242 
-251 RYVARDRN
+251 
-259 IFALPRDFIDLIDVN
+259 
-274 DAALCALDVKVRRLQ
+274 Q

-323 LQLGSL
+323 LQLISL

-335 TDPLEKVH
+335 TDPLETVR
-343 STASIKVMTGTVPA
+343 STASLKVMTGTVPVD
-357 EGVKALMETGALVQL
+357 GVNALMETGALVQL

-470 HTNTAFLLTG
+470 HTKTAFLLTG

-501 YLVFEDPSEGDAVP
+501 YLGFENPSEGDAVP

-553 IFFCMMLS
+553 IFFGMMLS
-561 DSVYGAVL
+561 DTVYGAVL
-569 ALGAWAFLKYLKP
+569 ALGAWAFLKYMKP
-582 TGMMKNLAGVL
+582 RGMMENLAKVL
-593 MQGGISTIFMG
+593 LMGGISTIFMG
-604 LLFGTCAGVG
+604 LLFGTCAGVS

-624 ENTFPLIDS
+624 ENTFPIIDS
-633 STNPMGMLMV
+633 SADPIAMLAL
-643 CAAFGIIHMF
+643 CAAMGIIQMF
-653 YAVLIATWNC
+653 YAVFIAAYSC
-663 LKHKDYMGALIDNMC
+663 IKHRDWAGAIVDNLSWVFIITGLLLMAAPSLGLPAALGTAGKWMAIGFAAVVLLFAGRSKKNVAGRLMSGAGKLYDVTSWLGDVLSYARIFALGLSTGVIGLVLNTLC
-678 WIFIVSGLIIKTP
+678 WDMLFASFKENPVLMVVGFIIVTVLSVALHAFMMAISTLGCFVHSARLQYVEFFGK
-691 LDHFIHPPFRAHKK
+691 FYEAGGK
-705 AF
+705 AFKPLRYETKYVNVK

>member
-1 MFSSCQFVGRRP
+1 MIVPMKKLTLAALLEHREAILQALQSICAVQLISIGEGEQSSAAAEGRVQ
-13 CDTLCGACRLS
+13 RLQS
-24 LFRAGFIPCKDNNIL
+24 AEELLKPYAGKAGFGPKP
-39 LSYLFKLYEICFFY
+39 E
-53 LFLGVWQRYAKLL
+53 
-66 ATARR
+66 ATR
-71 NVEHRVHH
+71 
-79 YRLADRAQTACA
+79 
-91 ELVDDGAVDDVV
+91 
-103 ENFVVEGELHAV
+103 
-115 HLEQPDVLFHDGVL
+115 
-129 RLGQDRA
+129 
-136 QRLAAERLHVGQHRQ
+136 
-151 APDQFGDQA
+151 
-160 ERFEILRHD
+160 
-169 VLHQVRTVDR
+169 
-179 VGSRAAVA
+179 
-187 HRPRVE
+187 
-193 PLGDL
+193 
-198 ALDAVERTSAD
+198 
-209 EEDVARVDLYEFL
+209 
-222 VGMLAPALRRYVDRR
+222 
-237 PFENF
+237 
-242 QQRLLHPFA
+242 
-251 RYVARDRN
+251 
-259 IFALPRDFIDLIDVN
+259 
-274 DAALCALDVKVRRLQ
+274 Q

-323 LQLGSL
+323 LQLISL

-335 TDPLEKVH
+335 TDPLETVR
-343 STASIKVMTGTVPA
+343 STASLKVMTGTVPVD
-357 EGVKALMETGALVQL
+357 GVNALMETGALVQL

-423 EIEALEAERAQL
+423 EIEALEAERAQM

-470 HTNTAFLLTG
+470 HTKTAFLLTG

-501 YLVFEDPSEGDAVP
+501 YLGFEDPSEGDAVP

-553 IFFCMMLS
+553 IFFGMMLS
-561 DSVYGAVL
+561 DTVYGAVL
-569 ALGAWAFLKYLKP
+569 ALGAWAFLKYMKP
-582 TGMMKNLAGVL
+582 RGMMENLAKVL
-593 MQGGISTIFMG
+593 LMGGISTIFMG
-604 LLFGTCAGVG
+604 LLFGTCAGVS

-624 ENTFPLIDS
+624 ENTFPIIDS
-633 STNPMGMLMV
+633 SADPIAMLAL
-643 CAAFGIIHMF
+643 CAAMGIIQMF
-653 YAVLIATWNC
+653 YAVFIAAYSC
-663 LKHKDYMGALIDNMC
+663 IKHRDWAGAIVDNLSWVFIITGLLLMAAPSLGLPAALGTAGKWMAIGFAAVVLLFAGRSKKNVAGRLMSGAGKLYDVTSWLGDVLSYARIFALGLSTGVIGLVLNTLC
-678 WIFIVSGLIIKTP
+678 WDMLFASFKGNPVLMVVGFIIVTVLSVALHAFMMAISTLGCFVHSARLQYVEFFGK
-691 LDHFIHPPFRAHKK
+691 FYEAGGK
-705 AF
+705 AFKPLRYETKYVNVK

>member
-1 MFSSCQFVGRRP
+1 MIVPMKKLTLAALLEHREAILQALQSICAVQLISIGEGEQSSAAAEGRVQ
-13 CDTLCGACRLS
+13 RLQS
-24 LFRAGFIPCKDNNIL
+24 AEELLKPYAGKAGFGPKP
-39 LSYLFKLYEICFFY
+39 E
-53 LFLGVWQRYAKLL
+53 
-66 ATARR
+66 ATR
-71 NVEHRVHH
+71 
-79 YRLADRAQTACA
+79 
-91 ELVDDGAVDDVV
+91 
-103 ENFVVEGELHAV
+103 
-115 HLEQPDVLFHDGVL
+115 
-129 RLGQDRA
+129 
-136 QRLAAERLHVGQHRQ
+136 
-151 APDQFGDQA
+151 
-160 ERFEILRHD
+160 
-169 VLHQVRTVDR
+169 
-179 VGSRAAVA
+179 
-187 HRPRVE
+187 
-193 PLGDL
+193 
-198 ALDAVERTSAD
+198 
-209 EEDVARVDLYEFL
+209 
-222 VGMLAPALRRYVDRR
+222 
-237 PFENF
+237 
-242 QQRLLHPFA
+242 
-251 RYVARDRN
+251 
-259 IFALPRDFIDLIDVN
+259 
-274 DAALCALDVKVRRLQ
+274 Q

-335 TDPLEKVH
+335 TDPLETVR
-343 STASIKVMTGTVPA
+343 STASLKVMTGTVPVD
-357 EGVKALMETGALVQL
+357 GVNALMETGALVQL

-470 HTNTAFLLTG
+470 HTKTAFLLTG

-553 IFFCMMLS
+553 IFFGMMLS
-561 DSVYGAVL
+561 DTVYGAVL
-569 ALGAWAFLKYLKP
+569 ALGAWAFLKYMKP
-582 TGMMKNLAGVL
+582 RGMMENLAKVL
-593 MQGGISTIFMG
+593 LMGGISTIFMG
-604 LLFGTCAGVG
+604 LLFGTCAGVS

-624 ENTFPLIDS
+624 ENTFPIIDS
-633 STNPMGMLMV
+633 SADPIAMLAL
-643 CAAFGIIHMF
+643 CAAMGIIQMF
-653 YAVLIATWNC
+653 YAVFIAAYSC
-663 LKHKDYMGALIDNMC
+663 IKHRDWAGAIVDNLSWVFIITGLLLMAAPSLGLPAALGIAGKWMAIGFAAVVLLFAGRSKKNVAGRLMSGAGKLYDVTSWLGDVLSYARIFALGLSTGVIGLVLNTLC
-678 WIFIVSGLIIKTP
+678 WDMLFASFKGNPVLMVVGFIIVTVLSVALHAFMMAISTLGCFVHSARLQYVEFFGK
-691 LDHFIHPPFRAHKK
+691 FYEAGGK
-705 AF
+705 AFKPLRYETKYVNVK

>member
-1 MFSSCQFVGRRP
+1 MIVPMKKLTLAALLEHREAILQALQSICAVQLISIGEGEQSSAAAEGRVQ
-13 CDTLCGACRLS
+13 RLQS
-24 LFRAGFIPCKDNNIL
+24 AEELLKPYAGKAGFGPKP
-39 LSYLFKLYEICFFY
+39 E
-53 LFLGVWQRYAKLL
+53 
-66 ATARR
+66 ATR
-71 NVEHRVHH
+71 
-79 YRLADRAQTACA
+79 
-91 ELVDDGAVDDVV
+91 
-103 ENFVVEGELHAV
+103 
-115 HLEQPDVLFHDGVL
+115 
-129 RLGQDRA
+129 
-136 QRLAAERLHVGQHRQ
+136 
-151 APDQFGDQA
+151 
-160 ERFEILRHD
+160 
-169 VLHQVRTVDR
+169 
-179 VGSRAAVA
+179 
-187 HRPRVE
+187 
-193 PLGDL
+193 
-198 ALDAVERTSAD
+198 
-209 EEDVARVDLYEFL
+209 
-222 VGMLAPALRRYVDRR
+222 
-237 PFENF
+237 
-242 QQRLLHPFA
+242 
-251 RYVARDRN
+251 
-259 IFALPRDFIDLIDVN
+259 
-274 DAALCALDVKVRRLQ
+274 Q

-335 TDPLEKVH
+335 TDPLETVR
-343 STASIKVMTGTVPA
+343 STASLKVMTGTVPVD
-357 EGVKALMETGALVQL
+357 GVKALMETGALVQL

-423 EIEALEAERAQL
+423 EIKALEAERAQL

-470 HTNTAFLLTG
+470 HTKTAFLLTG

-501 YLVFEDPSEGDAVP
+501 YLAFEDPSEGDAVP

-553 IFFCMMLS
+553 IFFGMMLS
-561 DSVYGAVL
+561 DTVYGAVL
-569 ALGAWAFLKYLKP
+569 ALGAWAFLKYIKP
-582 TGMMKNLAGVL
+582 RGMMENLAKVL
-593 MQGGISTIFMG
+593 LMGGISTIFMG
-604 LLFGTCAGVG
+604 LLFGTCAGVS

-624 ENTFPLIDS
+624 ENTFPIIDS
-633 STNPMGMLMV
+633 SADPIAMLAL
-643 CAAFGIIHMF
+643 CAAMGIIQMF
-653 YAVLIATWNC
+653 YAVFIAAYSC
-663 LKHKDYMGALIDNMC
+663 IKHRDWAGAIVDNLSWVFIITGLLLMAAPSLGLPAALGTAGKWMAIGFAAVVLLFAGRSKKNVAGRLMSGAGKLYDVTSWLGDVLSYARIFALGLSTGVIGLVLNTLC
-678 WIFIVSGLIIKTP
+678 WDMLFASFKGNPVLMVVGFIIVTVLSVALHAFMMAISTLGCFVHSARLQYVEFFGK
-691 LDHFIHPPFRAHKK
+691 FYEAGGK
-705 AF
+705 AFKPLRYETKYVNVK

>member
-1 MFSSCQFVGRRP
+1 MIVPMKKLTLAALLEHREAILQALQSICAVQLISIGEGEQSSAAAEGRVQ
-13 CDTLCGACRLS
+13 RLQS
-24 LFRAGFIPCKDNNIL
+24 AEELLKPYAGKAGFGPKP
-39 LSYLFKLYEICFFY
+39 E
-53 LFLGVWQRYAKLL
+53 
-66 ATARR
+66 ATR
-71 NVEHRVHH
+71 
-79 YRLADRAQTACA
+79 
-91 ELVDDGAVDDVV
+91 
-103 ENFVVEGELHAV
+103 
-115 HLEQPDVLFHDGVL
+115 
-129 RLGQDRA
+129 
-136 QRLAAERLHVGQHRQ
+136 
-151 APDQFGDQA
+151 
-160 ERFEILRHD
+160 
-169 VLHQVRTVDR
+169 
-179 VGSRAAVA
+179 
-187 HRPRVE
+187 
-193 PLGDL
+193 
-198 ALDAVERTSAD
+198 
-209 EEDVARVDLYEFL
+209 
-222 VGMLAPALRRYVDRR
+222 
-237 PFENF
+237 
-242 QQRLLHPFA
+242 
-251 RYVARDRN
+251 
-259 IFALPRDFIDLIDVN
+259 
-274 DAALCALDVKVRRLQ
+274 Q

-323 LQLGSL
+323 LQLISL

-335 TDPLEKVH
+335 TDPLETVR
-343 STASIKVMTGTVPA
+343 STASLKVMTGTVPVD
-357 EGVKALMETGALVQL
+357 GVKALMETGALVQL

-470 HTNTAFLLTG
+470 HTKTAFLLTG

-501 YLVFEDPSEGDAVP
+501 YLGFEDPSEGDAVP

-553 IFFCMMLS
+553 IFFGMMLS
-561 DSVYGAVL
+561 DTVYGAVL
-569 ALGAWAFLKYLKP
+569 ALGAWAFLKYIKP
-582 TGMMKNLAGVL
+582 RGMMENLAKVL
-593 MQGGISTIFMG
+593 LMGGISTIFMG
-604 LLFGTCAGVG
+604 LLFGTCAGVS

-624 ENTFPLIDS
+624 ENTFPIIDS
-633 STNPMGMLMV
+633 SADPIAMLAL
-643 CAAFGIIHMF
+643 CAAMGIIQMF
-653 YAVLIATWNC
+653 YAVFIAAYSC
-663 LKHKDYMGALIDNMC
+663 IKHRDWAGAIVDNLSWVFIITGLLLMAAPSLGLPAALGTAGKWMAIGFAAVVLLFAGRSKKNVAGRLMSGAGKLYDVTSWLGDVLSYARIFALGLSTGVIGLVLNTLC
-678 WIFIVSGLIIKTP
+678 WDMLFASFKGNPVLMVVGFIIVTVLSVALHAFMMAISTLGCFVHSARLQYVEFFGK
-691 LDHFIHPPFRAHKK
+691 FYEAGGK
-705 AF
+705 AFKPLRYETKYVNVK

>member
-1 MFSSCQFVGRRP
+1 MIVPMKKLTLAALLEHREAILQALQSICAVQLISIGEGEQSSAAAEGRVQ
-13 CDTLCGACRLS
+13 RLQS
-24 LFRAGFIPCKDNNIL
+24 AEELLKPYAGKAGFGPKP
-39 LSYLFKLYEICFFY
+39 E
-53 LFLGVWQRYAKLL
+53 
-66 ATARR
+66 ATR
-71 NVEHRVHH
+71 
-79 YRLADRAQTACA
+79 
-91 ELVDDGAVDDVV
+91 
-103 ENFVVEGELHAV
+103 
-115 HLEQPDVLFHDGVL
+115 
-129 RLGQDRA
+129 
-136 QRLAAERLHVGQHRQ
+136 
-151 APDQFGDQA
+151 
-160 ERFEILRHD
+160 
-169 VLHQVRTVDR
+169 
-179 VGSRAAVA
+179 
-187 HRPRVE
+187 
-193 PLGDL
+193 
-198 ALDAVERTSAD
+198 
-209 EEDVARVDLYEFL
+209 
-222 VGMLAPALRRYVDRR
+222 
-237 PFENF
+237 
-242 QQRLLHPFA
+242 
-251 RYVARDRN
+251 
-259 IFALPRDFIDLIDVN
+259 
-274 DAALCALDVKVRRLQ
+274 Q

-335 TDPLEKVH
+335 TDPLETVR
-343 STASIKVMTGTVPA
+343 STASLKVMTGTVPVD
-357 EGVKALMETGALVQL
+357 GVKALMETGALVQL

-470 HTNTAFLLTG
+470 HTKTAFLLTG

-501 YLVFEDPSEGDAVP
+501 YLAFEDPSEGDAVP

-553 IFFCMMLS
+553 IFFGMMLS
-561 DSVYGAVL
+561 DTVYGAVL
-569 ALGAWAFLKYLKP
+569 ALGAWAFLKYIKP
-582 TGMMKNLAGVL
+582 RGMMENLAKVL
-593 MQGGISTIFMG
+593 LMGGISTIFMG
-604 LLFGTCAGVG
+604 LLFGTCAGVS

-624 ENTFPLIDS
+624 ENTFPIIDS
-633 STNPMGMLMV
+633 SADPIAMLAL
-643 CAAFGIIHMF
+643 CAAMGIIQMF
-653 YAVLIATWNC
+653 YAVFIAAYSC
-663 LKHKDYMGALIDNMC
+663 IKHRDWAGAIVDNLSWVFIITGLLLMSAPSLGLPAALGTAGKWMAIGFAAVVLLFAGRSKKNVAGRLMSGAGKLYDVTSWLGDVLSYARIFALGLSTGVIGLVLNTLC
-678 WIFIVSGLIIKTP
+678 WDMLFASFKGNPVLMVVGFIIVTVLSVALHAFMMAISTLGCFVHSARLQYVEFFGK
-691 LDHFIHPPFRAHKK
+691 FYEAGGK
-705 AF
+705 AFKPLRYETKYVNVK

>member
-1 MFSSCQFVGRRP
+1 MIVPMKKLTLAALLEHREAILQALQSICAVQLISIGEGEQSSAAAEGRVQ
-13 CDTLCGACRLS
+13 RLQS
-24 LFRAGFIPCKDNNIL
+24 AEELLKPYAGKAGFGPKP
-39 LSYLFKLYEICFFY
+39 E
-53 LFLGVWQRYAKLL
+53 
-66 ATARR
+66 ATR
-71 NVEHRVHH
+71 
-79 YRLADRAQTACA
+79 
-91 ELVDDGAVDDVV
+91 
-103 ENFVVEGELHAV
+103 
-115 HLEQPDVLFHDGVL
+115 
-129 RLGQDRA
+129 
-136 QRLAAERLHVGQHRQ
+136 
-151 APDQFGDQA
+151 
-160 ERFEILRHD
+160 
-169 VLHQVRTVDR
+169 
-179 VGSRAAVA
+179 
-187 HRPRVE
+187 
-193 PLGDL
+193 
-198 ALDAVERTSAD
+198 
-209 EEDVARVDLYEFL
+209 
-222 VGMLAPALRRYVDRR
+222 
-237 PFENF
+237 
-242 QQRLLHPFA
+242 
-251 RYVARDRN
+251 
-259 IFALPRDFIDLIDVN
+259 
-274 DAALCALDVKVRRLQ
+274 Q

-335 TDPLEKVH
+335 TDPLETVR
-343 STASIKVMTGTVPA
+343 STASLKVMTGTVPVD
-357 EGVKALMETGALVQL
+357 GVNALMETGALVQL

-470 HTNTAFLLTG
+470 HTKTAFLLTG

-501 YLVFEDPSEGDAVP
+501 YLGFEDPSEGDAVP

-553 IFFCMMLS
+553 IFFGMMLS
-561 DSVYGAVL
+561 DTVYGAVL
-569 ALGAWAFLKYLKP
+569 ALGAWAFLKYIKP
-582 TGMMKNLAGVL
+582 RGMMENLAKVL
-593 MQGGISTIFMG
+593 LMGGISTIFMG
-604 LLFGTCAGVG
+604 LLFGTCAGVS

-624 ENTFPLIDS
+624 ENTFPIIDS
-633 STNPMGMLMV
+633 SADPIAMLAL
-643 CAAFGIIHMF
+643 CAAMGIIQMF
-653 YAVLIATWNC
+653 YAVFIAAYSCIKHRDWAGAIVDNLSWVFIITGLLLMAAPSLGLPAALGTAGKWMAIGFAAVVLLFAGRSKKNVAGRLMSGAGKLYDVTSWLGDVLSYARIFALGLSTGVIGLVLNTLCWNM
-663 LKHKDYMGALIDNMC
+663 LFASFKGNPVLMVVGFIIVTVLSVALHAFMMAISTLGC
-678 WIFIVSGLIIKTP
+678 FVHSARLQYVEFFGK
-691 LDHFIHPPFRAHKK
+691 FYEAGGK
-705 AF
+705 AFKPLRYETKYVNVK

>member
-1 MFSSCQFVGRRP
+1 MIVPMKKLTLAALLEHREAILQALQSICAVQLISIGEGEQSPAAAEGRVQ
-13 CDTLCGACRLS
+13 RLQS
-24 LFRAGFIPCKDNNIL
+24 AEELLKPYAGKAGFGPKP
-39 LSYLFKLYEICFFY
+39 E
-53 LFLGVWQRYAKLL
+53 
-66 ATARR
+66 ATR
-71 NVEHRVHH
+71 
-79 YRLADRAQTACA
+79 
-91 ELVDDGAVDDVV
+91 
-103 ENFVVEGELHAV
+103 
-115 HLEQPDVLFHDGVL
+115 
-129 RLGQDRA
+129 
-136 QRLAAERLHVGQHRQ
+136 
-151 APDQFGDQA
+151 
-160 ERFEILRHD
+160 
-169 VLHQVRTVDR
+169 
-179 VGSRAAVA
+179 
-187 HRPRVE
+187 
-193 PLGDL
+193 
-198 ALDAVERTSAD
+198 
-209 EEDVARVDLYEFL
+209 
-222 VGMLAPALRRYVDRR
+222 
-237 PFENF
+237 
-242 QQRLLHPFA
+242 
-251 RYVARDRN
+251 
-259 IFALPRDFIDLIDVN
+259 
-274 DAALCALDVKVRRLQ
+274 Q

-323 LQLGSL
+323 LQLVSL

-335 TDPLEKVH
+335 TDPLETVR
-343 STASIKVMTGTVPA
+343 STASLKVMTGTVPVD
-357 EGVKALMETGALVQL
+357 GVKALMETGALVQL
-372 YGGEKERAALVICPN
+372 YGGERERAALVICPN

-470 HTNTAFLLTG
+470 HTKTAFLLTG

-501 YLVFEDPSEGDAVP
+501 YLGFEDPSEGDAVP

-553 IFFCMMLS
+553 IFFGMMLS
-561 DSVYGAVL
+561 DTVYGAVL
-569 ALGAWAFLKYLKP
+569 ALGAWAFLKYMKP
-582 TGMMKNLAGVL
+582 RGMMENLAKVL
-593 MQGGISTIFMG
+593 LMGGISTIFMG
-604 LLFGTCAGVG
+604 LLFGTCAGVS

-624 ENTFPLIDS
+624 ENTFPIIDS
-633 STNPMGMLMV
+633 SADPIAMLAL
-643 CAAFGIIHMF
+643 CAAMGIIQMF
-653 YAVLIATWNC
+653 YAVFIAAYSC
-663 LKHKDYMGALIDNMC
+663 IKHRDWAGAIVDNLSWVFIITGLLLMAAPSLGLPAALGTAGKWMAIGFAAVVLLFAGRSKKNVAGRLMSGAGKLYDVTSWLGDVLSYARIFALGLSTGVIGLVLNTLC
-678 WIFIVSGLIIKTP
+678 WDMLFASFKGNPVLMVVGFIIVTVLSVALHAFMMAISTLGCFVHSARLQYVEFFGK
-691 LDHFIHPPFRAHKK
+691 FYEAGGK
-705 AF
+705 AFKPLRYETKYVNVK

>member
-1 MFSSCQFVGRRP
+1 MIVPMKKLTLAALLEHREAILQALQSICAVQLISIGEGEQSSAAAEGRVQ
-13 CDTLCGACRLS
+13 RLQS
-24 LFRAGFIPCKDNNIL
+24 AEELLKPYAGKAGFGPKP
-39 LSYLFKLYEICFFY
+39 E
-53 LFLGVWQRYAKLL
+53 
-66 ATARR
+66 ATR
-71 NVEHRVHH
+71 
-79 YRLADRAQTACA
+79 
-91 ELVDDGAVDDVV
+91 
-103 ENFVVEGELHAV
+103 
-115 HLEQPDVLFHDGVL
+115 
-129 RLGQDRA
+129 
-136 QRLAAERLHVGQHRQ
+136 
-151 APDQFGDQA
+151 
-160 ERFEILRHD
+160 
-169 VLHQVRTVDR
+169 
-179 VGSRAAVA
+179 
-187 HRPRVE
+187 
-193 PLGDL
+193 
-198 ALDAVERTSAD
+198 
-209 EEDVARVDLYEFL
+209 
-222 VGMLAPALRRYVDRR
+222 
-237 PFENF
+237 
-242 QQRLLHPFA
+242 
-251 RYVARDRN
+251 
-259 IFALPRDFIDLIDVN
+259 
-274 DAALCALDVKVRRLQ
+274 Q

-305 EGLQRRIAQNGSD
+305 EGLQRRIAQNCSD

-335 TDPLEKVH
+335 TDPLETVR
-343 STASIKVMTGTVPA
+343 STASLKVMTGTVPVD
-357 EGVKALMETGALVQL
+357 GVNALMETGALVQL

-501 YLVFEDPSEGDAVP
+501 YLGFEDPSEGDAVP

-553 IFFCMMLS
+553 IFFGMMLS
-561 DSVYGAVL
+561 DTVYGAVL
-569 ALGAWAFLKYLKP
+569 ALGAWAFLKYIKP
-582 TGMMKNLAGVL
+582 RGMMENLAKVL
-593 MQGGISTIFMG
+593 LMGGISTIFMG
-604 LLFGTCAGVG
+604 LLFGTCAGVS

-624 ENTFPLIDS
+624 ENTFPIIDS
-633 STNPMGMLMV
+633 SADPIAMLAL
-643 CAAFGIIHMF
+643 CAAMGIIQMF
-653 YAVLIATWNC
+653 YAVFIAAYSC
-663 LKHKDYMGALIDNMC
+663 IKHRDWAGAIVDNLSWVFIITGLLLMAAPSLGLPAALGTAGKWMAIGFAAVVLLFAGRSKKNVAGRLMSGAGKLYDVTSWLGDVLSYARIFALGLSTGVIGLVLNTLC
-678 WIFIVSGLIIKTP
+678 WDMLFASFKGNPVLMVVGFIIVTVLSVALHAFMMAISTLGCFVHSARLQYVEFFGK
-691 LDHFIHPPFRAHKK
+691 FYEAGGK
-705 AF
+705 AFKPLRYETKYVNVK

>member
-1 MFSSCQFVGRRP
+1 MIVPMKKLTLAALLEHREAILQALQSICAVQLISIGEGEQSSAEAEGRVQ
-13 CDTLCGACRLS
+13 RLQS
-24 LFRAGFIPCKDNNIL
+24 AEELLKPYAGKAGFGPKP
-39 LSYLFKLYEICFFY
+39 E
-53 LFLGVWQRYAKLL
+53 
-66 ATARR
+66 ATR
-71 NVEHRVHH
+71 
-79 YRLADRAQTACA
+79 
-91 ELVDDGAVDDVV
+91 
-103 ENFVVEGELHAV
+103 
-115 HLEQPDVLFHDGVL
+115 
-129 RLGQDRA
+129 
-136 QRLAAERLHVGQHRQ
+136 
-151 APDQFGDQA
+151 
-160 ERFEILRHD
+160 
-169 VLHQVRTVDR
+169 
-179 VGSRAAVA
+179 
-187 HRPRVE
+187 
-193 PLGDL
+193 
-198 ALDAVERTSAD
+198 
-209 EEDVARVDLYEFL
+209 
-222 VGMLAPALRRYVDRR
+222 
-237 PFENF
+237 
-242 QQRLLHPFA
+242 
-251 RYVARDRN
+251 
-259 IFALPRDFIDLIDVN
+259 
-274 DAALCALDVKVRRLQ
+274 Q

-323 LQLGSL
+323 LQLSSL

-335 TDPLEKVH
+335 TDPLETVR
-343 STASIKVMTGTVPA
+343 STASLKVMTGTVPVD
-357 EGVKALMETGALVQL
+357 GVKALMETGALVQL
-372 YGGEKERAALVICPN
+372 YGGDKERAALVICPN
-387 EEYAGIAPS
+387 EEYAGIATS

-553 IFFCMMLS
+553 IFFGMMLS
-561 DSVYGAVL
+561 DTVYGAVL
-569 ALGAWAFLKYLKP
+569 ALGAWAFLKYIKP
-582 TGMMKNLAGVL
+582 RGMMENLAKVL
-593 MQGGISTIFMG
+593 LMGGISTIFMG
-604 LLFGTCAGVG
+604 LLFGTCAGVS

-624 ENTFPLIDS
+624 ENTFPIIDS
-633 STNPMGMLMV
+633 SADPIAMLAL
-643 CAAFGIIHMF
+643 CAAMGIIQMF
-653 YAVLIATWNC
+653 YAVFIAAYSC
-663 LKHKDYMGALIDNMC
+663 IKHRDWAGAIVDNLSWVFIITGLLLMAAPSLGLPAALGTAGKWMAIGFAAVVLLFAGRSKKNVAGRLMSGAGKLYDVTSWLGDVLSYARIFALGLSTGVIGLVLNTLC
-678 WIFIVSGLIIKTP
+678 WDMLFASFKGNPVLMVVGFIIVTVLSVALHAFMMAISTLGCFVHSARLQYVEFFGK
-691 LDHFIHPPFRAHKK
+691 FYEAGGK
-705 AF
+705 AFKPLRYETKYVNVK

>member
-1 MFSSCQFVGRRP
+1 MIVPMKKLTLAALLEHREAILQALQSICAVQLISIGEGEQSSAAAEGRVQ
-13 CDTLCGACRLS
+13 RLQS
-24 LFRAGFIPCKDNNIL
+24 AEELLKPYAGKAGFGPKP
-39 LSYLFKLYEICFFY
+39 E
-53 LFLGVWQRYAKLL
+53 
-66 ATARR
+66 ATR
-71 NVEHRVHH
+71 
-79 YRLADRAQTACA
+79 
-91 ELVDDGAVDDVV
+91 
-103 ENFVVEGELHAV
+103 
-115 HLEQPDVLFHDGVL
+115 
-129 RLGQDRA
+129 
-136 QRLAAERLHVGQHRQ
+136 
-151 APDQFGDQA
+151 
-160 ERFEILRHD
+160 
-169 VLHQVRTVDR
+169 
-179 VGSRAAVA
+179 
-187 HRPRVE
+187 
-193 PLGDL
+193 
-198 ALDAVERTSAD
+198 
-209 EEDVARVDLYEFL
+209 
-222 VGMLAPALRRYVDRR
+222 
-237 PFENF
+237 
-242 QQRLLHPFA
+242 
-251 RYVARDRN
+251 
-259 IFALPRDFIDLIDVN
+259 
-274 DAALCALDVKVRRLQ
+274 Q

-335 TDPLEKVH
+335 TDPLETVR
-343 STASIKVMTGTVPA
+343 STASLKVMTGTVPVD
-357 EGVKALMETGALVQL
+357 GVNALMETGALVQL

-553 IFFCMMLS
+553 IFFGMMLS
-561 DSVYGAVL
+561 DTVYGAVL
-569 ALGAWAFLKYLKP
+569 ALGAWAFLKYIKP
-582 TGMMKNLAGVL
+582 RGMMENLAKVL
-593 MQGGISTIFMG
+593 LMGGISTIFMG
-604 LLFGTCAGVG
+604 LLFGTCAGVS

-624 ENTFPLIDS
+624 ENTFPIIDS
-633 STNPMGMLMV
+633 SADPIAMLAL
-643 CAAFGIIHMF
+643 CAAMGIIQMF
-653 YAVLIATWNC
+653 YAVFIAAYSC
-663 LKHKDYMGALIDNMC
+663 IKHRDWAGAIVDNLS
-678 WIFIVSGLIIKTP
+678 WVFIITGLLLMAAPSLGLPAALGTAGKWMAIGFAAVVLLFAGRSKKNVAGRLMSGAGKLYDVTSW
-691 LDHFIHPPFRAHKK
+691 LGDVLVFMEYTFNYR
-705 AF
+705 

>member
-1 MFSSCQFVGRRP
+1 MIVPMKKLTLAALLEHREAILQALQSICAVQLISIGEGEQSSAAAEGRVQ
-13 CDTLCGACRLS
+13 RLQS
-24 LFRAGFIPCKDNNIL
+24 AEELLKPYAGKAGFGPKP
-39 LSYLFKLYEICFFY
+39 E
-53 LFLGVWQRYAKLL
+53 
-66 ATARR
+66 ATR
-71 NVEHRVHH
+71 
-79 YRLADRAQTACA
+79 
-91 ELVDDGAVDDVV
+91 
-103 ENFVVEGELHAV
+103 
-115 HLEQPDVLFHDGVL
+115 
-129 RLGQDRA
+129 
-136 QRLAAERLHVGQHRQ
+136 
-151 APDQFGDQA
+151 
-160 ERFEILRHD
+160 
-169 VLHQVRTVDR
+169 
-179 VGSRAAVA
+179 
-187 HRPRVE
+187 
-193 PLGDL
+193 
-198 ALDAVERTSAD
+198 
-209 EEDVARVDLYEFL
+209 
-222 VGMLAPALRRYVDRR
+222 
-237 PFENF
+237 
-242 QQRLLHPFA
+242 
-251 RYVARDRN
+251 
-259 IFALPRDFIDLIDVN
+259 
-274 DAALCALDVKVRRLQ
+274 Q

-323 LQLGSL
+323 LQLVSL

-335 TDPLEKVH
+335 TDPLETVR
-343 STASIKVMTGTVPA
+343 STASLKVMTGTVPVD
-357 EGVKALMETGALVQL
+357 GVNALMETGALVQL

-553 IFFCMMLS
+553 IFFGMMLS
-561 DSVYGAVL
+561 DTVYGAVL
-569 ALGAWAFLKYLKP
+569 ALGAWAFLKYIKP
-582 TGMMKNLAGVL
+582 RGMMENLAKVL
-593 MQGGISTIFMG
+593 LMGGISTIFMG
-604 LLFGTCAGVG
+604 LLFGTCAGVS

-624 ENTFPLIDS
+624 ENTFPIIDS
-633 STNPMGMLMV
+633 SADPIAMLAL
-643 CAAFGIIHMF
+643 CAAMGIIQMF
-653 YAVLIATWNC
+653 YAVFIAAYSC
-663 LKHKDYMGALIDNMC
+663 IKHRDWAGAIVDNLSWVFIITGLLLMAAPSLGLPAALGTAGKWMAIGFAAVVLLFAGRSKKNVAGRLMSGAGKLYDVTSWLGDVLSYARIFALGLSTGVIGLVLNTLC
-678 WIFIVSGLIIKTP
+678 WDMLFASFKGNPVLMVVGFIIVTVLSVALHAFMMAISTLGCFVHSARLQYVEFFGK
-691 LDHFIHPPFRAHKK
+691 FYEAGGK
-705 AF
+705 AFKPLRYETKYVNVK